1 MKNTSY
7 KNNID
12 IYHGIQILK
21 KYKLLLIYSFVI
33 IFTFSLLYIIFS
45 PKLYRS
51 YISIYRVESGS
62 GMSNSLGN
70 LQGIASTF
78 GFNFG
83 GANNSSFYI
92 PDVINSRTLK
102 RAIIQKKWNSEKFKE
117 PVDLISYWE
126 INKENKINKILR
138 INKKSNN
145 PLEYINNLEQAIELL
160 SNRMFVK
167 KEDSGL
173 IIAEVFM
180 EESKLS
186 ADIVNFVGDFLSN
199 YLKNHLNVQ
208 SNKHREFIEERL
220 NTVKIELSNSEDLL
234 TQFRKN
240 NPIVHDTPKLQLERG
255 RLIRNVEVNQQVY
268 ITIRQQ
274 FEVAKIEELKDAQ
287 VLNVLD
293 SGQVDTK
300 IAKPRK
306 FMILLVTLILYV
318 LIMLSTIYIHEFKD
332 KLK

>member
-92 PDVINSRTLK
+92 PDVINTHKQAQMHR
-102 RAIIQKKWNSEKFKE
+102 
-117 PVDLISYWE
+117 
-126 INKENKINKILR
+126 
-138 INKKSNN
+138 
-145 PLEYINNLEQAIELL
+145 YIE
-160 SNRMFVK
+160 
-167 KEDSGL
+167 
-173 IIAEVFM
+173 
-180 EESKLS
+180 
-186 ADIVNFVGDFLSN
+186 
-199 YLKNHLNVQ
+199 HLFFSPGCCHICRV
-208 SNKHREFIEERL
+208 S
-220 NTVKIELSNSEDLL
+220 S
-234 TQFRKN
+234 
-240 NPIVHDTPKLQLERG
+240 
-255 RLIRNVEVNQQVY
+255 
-268 ITIRQQ
+268 
-274 FEVAKIEELKDAQ
+274 
-287 VLNVLD
+287 
-293 SGQVDTK
+293 
-300 IAKPRK
+300 
-306 FMILLVTLILYV
+306 
-318 LIMLSTIYIHEFKD
+318 
-332 KLK
+332 